1 MIFVPEEDRPL
12 FLASVANLADAE
24 AAVTGGADIVDA
36 KNPSQGA
43 LGALP
48 AAIVR
53 KIAALCNGRTATS
66 ATVGDLPADKA
77 VLIPAALAMAET
89 GIDIVKVG
97 FFGEQAPFDCIA
109 ALGHAFSAYRGPTGT
124 CVVGV
129 LMADRDLPIADII
142 QACARA
148 RFFGVMLDTAD
159 KGAGS
164 LTHRKSRD
172 DLAHFVDSARDA
184 GLFAGLAGSLAAADV
199 ASLIH
204 VQPDALG
211 FRGALCEGGRSG
223 SVSEAHVKAMR
234 QRIDAAREAA
244 RPPSKS

>member
-1 MIFVPEEDRPL
+1 MIFVPDEDRPL

-36 KNPSQGA
+36 KNPEHGA

-48 AAIVR
+48 AATVR

-66 ATVGDLPADKA
+66 ATIGDLPADKT
-77 VLIPAALAMAET
+77 VLVPAALAMAET

-97 FFGEQAPFDCIA
+97 FFGEQAPFDAIA

-129 LMADRDLPIADII
+129 LMADRDLPIADIVA
-142 QACARA
+142 ACARA

-159 KGAGS
+159 KRAGR
-164 LTHRKSRD
+164 LTQRKSRD
-172 DLAHFVDSARDA
+172 ELAHFVDSARDA
-184 GLFAGLAGSLAAADV
+184 GLFAGLAGSLAPDDV
-199 ASLIH
+199 NELVR

-211 FRGALCEGGRSG
+211 FRGALCEGGRS
-223 SVSEAHVKAMR
+223 SSLAVSQVTAMR
-234 QRIDAAREAA
+234 RLIDEARETT
-244 RPPSKS
+244 RSPS